1 MPRQVWT
8 ARNALM
14 LCGAFAL
21 ADTHHTT
28 AAPRSRRILYDL
40 ISCEPVVIKLFFAL
54 LVLCTAA
61 LIIVGLA
68 IHFRVKRHLRQEQ
81 MDAQVRAAIEGVAE
95 STTEE
100 KTS

>member
-1 MPRQVWT
+1 
-8 ARNALM
+8 
-14 LCGAFAL
+14 
-21 ADTHHTT
+21 
-28 AAPRSRRILYDL
+28 
-40 ISCEPVVIKLFFAL
+40 VVIKLFFAL

-61 LIIVGLA
+61 LVIVALA

-81 MDAQVRAAIEGVAE
+81 MDAQVRAVIEGAAE

>member
-1 MPRQVWT
+1 M
-8 ARNALM
+8 
-14 LCGAFAL
+14 
-21 ADTHHTT
+21 
-28 AAPRSRRILYDL
+28 
-40 ISCEPVVIKLFFAL
+40 IKLFFAL

-61 LIIVGLA
+61 LVIVALA

-81 MDAQVRAAIEGVAE
+81 MEAQVRAAIEDAVD

>member
-1 MPRQVWT
+1 
-8 ARNALM
+8 
-14 LCGAFAL
+14 
-21 ADTHHTT
+21 
-28 AAPRSRRILYDL
+28 
-40 ISCEPVVIKLFFAL
+40 VIRLFFAL

-61 LIIVGLA
+61 LVIVALA

-81 MDAQVRAAIEGVAE
+81 MDAQVRAVIEDAAD